1 MLTKDSGEDLVIT
14 KSLKDVMVLY
24 EYGITAIAPCSENV
38 FVNETQYQ
46 KLKSK
51 FKNIF
56 LNYDNDEAGIKAM
69 CKIKKQYPELKVL
82 FLPRHGGDKDI
93 SDFRKMH
100 GHKKTLELIN
110 NVKKYYVRQERDNS
124 RISTENTS

>member
-1 MLTKDSGEDLVIT
+1 MLLKSQSNDLVIT

-38 FVNETQYQ
+38 FVTDVQYN

-51 FKNIF
+51 YKRIF
-56 LNYDNDEAGIKAM
+56 LLYDNDLPGMQAM
-69 CKIKKQYPELKVL
+69 FKIKKAYSDLKIL
-82 FLPRHGGDKDI
+82 FLPRYGGDKDI
-93 SDFRKMH
+93 SDFRKVH

-110 NVKKYYVRQERDNS
+110 KTREYYDKKE
-124 RISTENTS
+124 